1 LSICLN
7 AGDISNKQ
15 PEMKEVA
22 LKPIKSGD
30 KKSHSS
36 IVNGHHRNLSIV
48 VSETLLLNMLWFGGG
63 YLNPLSRISF
73 KFTSHFYTLGT
84 AHFRHTRSGS
94 FQEQTM
100 KF

>member
-1 LSICLN
+1 
-7 AGDISNKQ
+7 
-15 PEMKEVA
+15 MKEVA

-48 VSETLLLNMLWFGGG
+48 VSETLLLNMLWFGG